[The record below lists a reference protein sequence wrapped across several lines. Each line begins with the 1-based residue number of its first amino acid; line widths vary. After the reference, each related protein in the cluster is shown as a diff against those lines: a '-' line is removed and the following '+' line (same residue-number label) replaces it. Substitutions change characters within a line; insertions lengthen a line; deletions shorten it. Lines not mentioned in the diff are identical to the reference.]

1 MSLSKEELAS
11 VDQRCIDVVFGFIR
25 RMQQNMNLTMPI
37 EISNICLAFYL
48 KYIKYDGQFNV
59 KYAAKDVKIINPRK
73 LDLQQSVAS
82 ARLDKPLPLFRKM
95 SNIIKWE
102 IVFYDGND
110 HEHDTN
116 MYEFKRAELGN
127 HCFFVGVV
135 SEKYDNFQT
144 VAFNN
149 IDAFGISGAGYQTV
163 FKGKTNYEKDKSLKQ
178 LCFRYQDVFKVQYDS
193 FKSTISFSV
202 NDEQYCIMQI
212 PSDRMWYP
220 AVSWLRQ
227 ARFVELL

>member
-110 HEHDTN
+110 HEF
-116 MYEFKRAELGN
+116 EREELGN
-127 HCFFVGVV
+127 HCFLLVLYQ
-135 SEKYDNFQT
+135 KNM
-144 VAFNN
+144 
-149 IDAFGISGAGYQTV
+149 IIS
-163 FKGKTNYEKDKSLKQ
+163 KL
-178 LCFRYQDVFKVQYDS
+178 
-193 FKSTISFSV
+193 
-202 NDEQYCIMQI
+202 
-212 PSDRMWYP
+212 
-220 AVSWLRQ
+220 
-227 ARFVELL
+227 